1 MLESILGKGLVGT
14 NNEVSFYC
22 PFCNHYKTKLGVNL
36 SSQYWHCW
44 VCDTKGRKLYQLFN
58 KINANIE
65 QKHQLNELL
74 GEYRPDN
81 VDKKYSSVFLPKD
94 YISLWLHGNS
104 PERKHALK
112 YLRNRGVTTSDI
124 LKYQIGY
131 CEIGPYKGMVIIP
144 SYDENG
150 RLNFFVGRS
159 FYPDSVMKHK
169 NPVASKN
176 IIPLELFVSWDFP
189 IILCEGMFD
198 AIAIKRNA
206 IPLLGKSIS
215 NKLMKKIIQKTSKKI
230 YIALDEDALSAIL
243 KHAETFLGL
252 GKEVYL
258 VKLSDKDPAAVGFDG
273 MRKLIESATS
283 LDEIELMKLR
293 LSLC

>member
-1 MLESILGKGLVGT
+1 
-14 NNEVSFYC
+14 
-22 PFCNHYKTKLGVNL
+22 
-36 SSQYWHCW
+36 
-44 VCDTKGRKLYQLFN
+44 
-58 KINANIE
+58 
-65 QKHQLNELL
+65 
-74 GEYRPDN
+74 
-81 VDKKYSSVFLPKD
+81 
-94 YISLWLHGNS
+94 
-104 PERKHALK
+104 
-112 YLRNRGVTTSDI
+112 
-124 LKYQIGY
+124 
-131 CEIGPYKGMVIIP
+131 MVIIP
-144 SYDENG
+144 SYDEDG

-159 FYPDSVMKHK
+159 FYLDSVMKHK

-215 NKLMKKIIQKTSKKI
+215 NRLMQKIIQKTSKKI
-230 YIALDEDALSAIL
+230 YIALDEDALSAVL

-258 VKLSDKDPAAVGFDG
+258 VKLSDKDPAAVGFNG

-283 LDEIELMKLR
+283 LDETELMKLR

>member
-1 MLESILGKGLVGT
+1 M
-14 NNEVSFYC
+14 
-22 PFCNHYKTKLGVNL
+22 
-36 SSQYWHCW
+36 
-44 VCDTKGRKLYQLFN
+44 
-58 KINANIE
+58 
-65 QKHQLNELL
+65 
-74 GEYRPDN
+74 
-81 VDKKYSSVFLPKD
+81 
-94 YISLWLHGNS
+94 
-104 PERKHALK
+104 
-112 YLRNRGVTTSDI
+112 RNRGVTTSDI

-131 CEIGPYKGMVIIP
+131 CEIGSYKGMVIIP

-159 FYPDSVMKHK
+159 FYSDSVMKHK
-169 NPVASKN
+169 NPIASKN

-215 NKLMKKIIQKTSKKI
+215 NKLMQKIIQKTSKKI
-230 YIALDEDALSAIL
+230 YIALDEDALSAVL

-252 GKEVYL
+252 GKKVYL

-283 LDEIELMKLR
+283 LDETELMKLR